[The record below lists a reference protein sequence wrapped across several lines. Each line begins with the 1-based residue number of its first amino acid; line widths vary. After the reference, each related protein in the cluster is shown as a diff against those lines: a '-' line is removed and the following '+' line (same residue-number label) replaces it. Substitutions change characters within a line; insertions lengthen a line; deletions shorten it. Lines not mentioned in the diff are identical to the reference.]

1 MRYITKREKVKLA
14 EDLGI
19 AVPNS
24 FRKEAMAESAPAA
37 PQSDPL
43 TKEAEA
49 SVRLDGDTHCVEDVL
64 QSDQPAQGE
73 PTATQKMRDR
83 PVTHA
88 EALYAASRLI
98 TSFFGNSGDKARA
111 SIPVRAD
118 DDDVLI
124 LDYISEQAA
133 PASQPSAPAQ
143 KPHLDGIT
151 PEFQPS
157 PASVDAREWAERIM
171 VRWLEGNITLES
183 LATLLESFRAATR
196 AQWDSELAG
205 AYQMH
210 DEIGVRAEALEQA
223 AQFVEKNTPYLQGVG
238 SVGVPMAEHI
248 RKMGSDPNWLAR
260 QLDEVRANTL
270 AHMLELLNGH
280 RLLSGKPGDEC
291 SCGKWNANYTNRDR
305 DVWQAWLQH
314 IRALSPDHNW
324 LARQIAEAQIAELD
338 ALETVTD
345 EAGVLAEWG
354 SVAQIR
360 YKNRRRAALESA
372 SAKLGDK
379 GEAR

>member
-1 MRYITKREKVKLA
+1 MSDEYGRSKSMDKRLA
-14 EDLGI
+14 AQG
-19 AVPNS
+19 
-24 FRKEAMAESAPAA
+24 KPAA
-37 PQSDPL
+37 PQSD
-43 TKEAEA
+43 
-49 SVRLDGDTHCVEDVL
+49 
-64 QSDQPAQGE
+64 QPCELHRKLNCQWM
-73 PTATQKMRDR
+73 TC
-83 PVTHA
+83 
-88 EALYAASRLI
+88 
-98 TSFFGNSGDKARA
+98 
-111 SIPVRAD
+111 
-118 DDDVLI
+118 
-124 LDYISEQAA
+124 QAA

-157 PASVDAREWAERIM
+157 PASVDAREWAER
-171 VRWLEGNITLES
+171 VDALYREYGQYVNVS
-183 LATLLESFRAATR
+183 RLATLLESFRAET
-196 AQWDSELAG
+196 
-205 AYQMH
+205 
-210 DEIGVRAEALEQA
+210 
-223 AQFVEKNTPYLQGVG
+223 
-238 SVGVPMAEHI
+238 
-248 RKMGSDPNWLAR
+248 LAR
-260 QLDEVRANTL
+260 
-270 AHMLELLNGH
+270 MLELLNSH

>member
-1 MRYITKREKVKLA
+1 MSETRMHCGCWVSNGITHLCAKHA
-14 EDLGI
+14 E
-19 AVPNS
+19 P
-24 FRKEAMAESAPAA
+24 RPPAA

-49 SVRLDGDTHCVEDVL
+49 SVRLDGDTHCVDDAPP
-64 QSDQPAQGE
+64 SDQPEQGRPLDE
-73 PTATQKMRDR
+73 LNELIAIADRDGTLDIR
-83 PVTHA
+83 PG
-88 EALYAASRLI
+88 LKRIAAKL
-98 TSFFGNSGDKARA
+98 
-111 SIPVRAD
+111 
-118 DDDVLI
+118 
-124 LDYISEQAA
+124 AA

-183 LATLLESFRAATR
+183 LAALLESFRAATR